1 MQRGWYF
8 TNQRYIQLEDYKM
21 LNKKY
26 TKLVAAM
33 GITLFAASAQAAT
46 LGTNGDFESGA
57 FDGSWIAFPNAGTT
71 TIVGGNGGGFA
82 GEAAADNVPTGATMK
97 FANVGA
103 GQLTPGQ
110 AFNVNFDWKG
120 TNGIGGV
127 IDIRV
132 FSELSGGGVS
142 KTDILAGGTG
152 AGLTADWTSFS
163 AGGIDLT
170 TGTDVSG
177 GVTVEFTAI
186 CGADAGCFSF
196 LAVDNVTVTADVPAV
211 PVPAAVWLFGSGLLG
226 LVGVARRRKS

>member
-1 MQRGWYF
+1 
-8 TNQRYIQLEDYKM
+8 M
-21 LNKKY
+21 LNKKS
-26 TKLVAAM
+26 TILIAAM
-33 GITLFAASAQAAT
+33 GMTLSAGAVQAAT

-71 TIVGGNGGGFA
+71 TIVSPGSTGSFA
-82 GEAAADNVPTGATMK
+82 GEASSINVANGATMK

-103 GQLTPGQ
+103 GLLTPGQ
-110 AFNVNFDWKG
+110 AFTVDFDWKG

>member
-1 MQRGWYF
+1 MF
-8 TNQRYIQLEDYKM
+8 KH
-21 LNKKY
+21 K
-26 TKLVAAM
+26 AM
-33 GITLFAASAQAAT
+33 TSALAGAVLLCTGGAQAAT
-46 LGTNGDFESGA
+46 LGTNGGFESGA

-71 TIVGGNGGGFA
+71 TIITPGSTGTWA
-82 GEAAADNVPTGATMK
+82 GEASAIDVPTGATMK

-103 GQLTPGQ
+103 GFLTAGQ
-110 AFNVNFDWKG
+110 AFTVDFDWKG

-152 AGLTADWTSFS
+152 AGLTADWTNFGLVNLT
-163 AGGIDLT
+163 AGP
-170 TGTDVSG
+170 DVSG

-186 CGADAGCFSF
+186 CGADAGCFSN
-196 LAVDNVTVTADVPAV
+196 LGIDNVTVSAV

-226 LVGVARRRKS
+226 LVGVARRKKAA

>member
-1 MQRGWYF
+1 MF
-8 TNQRYIQLEDYKM
+8 
-21 LNKKY
+21 NKKS
-26 TKLVAAM
+26 TKLIAAM
-33 GITLFAASAQAAT
+33 GMTLFAGTVQAAT

-71 TIVGGNGGGFA
+71 TIVSPGSGGSTYA
-82 GEAAADNVPTGATMK
+82 GQASSINVANGATMK

-103 GQLTPGQ
+103 GLLTPGQ
-110 AFNVNFDWKG
+110 AFTVDFDWKG

-152 AGLTADWTSFS
+152 AGLTADWTNF
-163 AGGIDLT
+163 GLQNLV
-170 TGTDVSG
+170 TGPDVSG

-186 CGADAGCFSF
+186 CGADPGCFSN
-196 LAVDNVTVTADVPAV
+196 LAIDNVIVTADVPAV

-226 LVGVARRRKS
+226 LVGVARRKKALAA

>member
-1 MQRGWYF
+1 
-8 TNQRYIQLEDYKM
+8 M
-21 LNKKY
+21 LNKKC

-33 GITLFAASAQAAT
+33 GLTLFAVSAQAVT

-71 TIVGGNGGGFA
+71 TIISPGSTGNFA
-82 GEAAADNVPTGATMK
+82 GEASSINVANGATMK

-110 AFNVNFDWKG
+110 AFTVDFDWKG

-132 FSELSGGGVS
+132 FSELSAGGVS

-152 AGLTADWTSFS
+152 AGLTADWTNFGLTNLT
-163 AGGIDLT
+163 AGP
-170 TGTDVSG
+170 DVSG

-186 CGADAGCFSF
+186 CGADAGCFSN
-196 LAVDNVTVTADVPAV
+196 LAIDNVTVTADVNAV

-226 LVGVARRRKS
+226 LIGVARRKKVA